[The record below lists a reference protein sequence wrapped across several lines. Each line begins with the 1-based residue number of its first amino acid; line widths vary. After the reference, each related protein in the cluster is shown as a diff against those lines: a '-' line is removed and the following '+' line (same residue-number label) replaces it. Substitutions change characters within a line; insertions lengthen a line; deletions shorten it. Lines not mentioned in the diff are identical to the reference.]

1 MDRGDPIW
9 HTRSTAPMSIPGSS
23 EAVAT
28 HTRAPPSFKRR
39 SAARGRSP
47 SQALRRVRQRGVA
60 AGRSRVTP
68 RVLRAVRLVVVRAHQ
83 EARHLLDGP
92 LGGGEADAG
101 NRPVG
106 KRA

>member
-1 MDRGDPIW
+1 MGRDGAKLVVR
-9 HTRSTAPMSIPGSS
+9 HLERQVH
-23 EAVAT
+23 VA
-28 HTRAPPSFKRR
+28 RVADIDDLGG
-39 SAARGRSP
+39 GRSP